1 MWEVG
6 CKMNN
11 LFRAKT
17 TKKENE
23 NHGFNNVWVYGDLL
37 TNKGAHYIHP
47 QNNVFRLDGELAKI
61 LIAHEVLS
69 ETIGRFF
76 GLTDKNGAKIFEGD
90 FLKYKLKERINDV
103 YIYGYVVY
111 NQDTCEFVVSSIVE
125 EFIIPDKDFFNDIED
140 IEIIGNIHDNPEFLE
155 KFK

>member
-1 MWEVG
+1 MREI
-6 CKMNN
+6 
-11 LFRAKT
+11 LFRGKT
-17 TKKENE
+17 DKGEWK
-23 NHGFNNVWVYGDLL
+23 YGMPCATEQSGIYALQTLQGGIFD
-37 TNKGAHYIHP
+37 I
-47 QNNVFRLDGELAKI
+47 I
-61 LIAHEVLS
+61 S
-69 ETIGRFF
+69 ETVGQFI
-76 GLTDKNGAKIFEGD
+76 GLTDKNGTKIFEGD

>member
-1 MWEVG
+1 MLKMG
-6 CKMNN
+6 CNVNN

-37 TNKGAHYIHP
+37 TNKGVHYIHP

-76 GLTDKNGAKIFEGD
+76 GLTDKNGTKIFEGD

>member
-1 MWEVG
+1 
-6 CKMNN
+6 MNN

-37 TNKGAHYIHP
+37 TNKGVHYIHP

-61 LIAHEVLS
+61 LIAHEVQS
-69 ETIGRFF
+69 ETIGRFL
-76 GLTDKNGAKIFEGD
+76 GLLDKNGKKIFEGD
-90 FLKYKLKERINDV
+90 IVK
-103 YIYGYVVY
+103 IYWRDNVLTMGDIRYDK
-111 NQDTCEFVVSSIVE
+111 NSCRFVLAE
-125 EFIIPDKDFFNDIED
+125 DFAYPYGFDNTTPLEV
-140 IEIIGNIHDNPEFLE
+140 IGNIYDNPEFLE

>member
-1 MWEVG
+1 
-6 CKMNN
+6 MNN

-37 TNKGAHYIHP
+37 TNKGVHYIHP

-69 ETIGRFF
+69 ETIGQFT
-76 GLTDKNGAKIFEGD
+76 GLTDKNGKKIFEGD
-90 FLKYKLKERINDV
+90 IVRWITRREDKVIGVIEYSDCSFLLLSIGK
-103 YIYGYVVY
+103 IY
-111 NQDTCEFVVSSIVE
+111 DFSIM
-125 EFIIPDKDFFNDIED
+125 KD
-140 IEIIGNIHDNPEFLE
+140 IEIIGNIHDNPELLGE
-155 KFK
+155 

>member
-1 MWEVG
+1 MREI
-6 CKMNN
+6 

-37 TNKGAHYIHP
+37 TNKGVHYIHP

-69 ETIGRFF
+69 ETIGQFT
-76 GLTDKNGAKIFEGD
+76 GLTDKNDVKIFEGD
-90 FLKYKLKERINDV
+90 IVKWYSELVIVKFGEYDAIEQSYEIGNHFRKVDKFGWFGERQNCCSKGI
-103 YIYGYVVY
+103 
-111 NQDTCEFVVSSIVE
+111 
-125 EFIIPDKDFFNDIED
+125 EFILLKDGEV
-140 IEIIGNIHDNPEFLE
+140 IGNIYDNPELLGE
-155 KFK
+155 

>member
-1 MWEVG
+1 MLKVG
-6 CKMNN
+6 CEMNN

-37 TNKGAHYIHP
+37 TNKGVHYIHP

-76 GLTDKNGAKIFEGD
+76 GLTDKNGTKIFEGD

-111 NQDTCEFVVSSIVE
+111 NQDNCEFVVSSIIE
-125 EFIIPDKDFFNDIED
+125 EFIIPDKDFFNDIEG
-140 IEIIGNIHDNPEFLE
+140 IEVIGNIHDNPELWE
-155 KFK
+155 RFK

>member
-1 MWEVG
+1 MLKVG
-6 CKMNN
+6 CNVNN

-37 TNKGAHYIHP
+37 TNKGVHYIHP

-76 GLTDKNGAKIFEGD
+76 GLTDKNGTKIFEGD

-103 YIYGYVVY
+103 YIYGHVVY

-125 EFIIPDKDFFNDIED
+125 EFIIPDKDFFNNIED
-140 IEIIGNIHDNPEFLE
+140 IEVIGNIYDNPELLGE
-155 KFK
+155 

>member
-1 MWEVG
+1 
-6 CKMNN
+6 MNN

-61 LIAHEVLS
+61 LITHEVLS

-76 GLTDKNGAKIFEGD
+76 GLTDKNGTKIFEGD